1 MFSKFSYPQRNLVM
15 KNFKTKK
22 KSPYHLS
29 NFNSPLPLQTPPRA
43 RPRVRDYL
51 LFALFFLVV
60 GSGST
65 LFALPL
71 FVLVSVSLEIS

>member
-1 MFSKFSYPQRNLVM
+1 M

-22 KSPYHLS
+22 KSLYHLG
-29 NFNSPLPLQTPPRA
+29 NFNSPLPPPTPALGWAHGQT
-43 RPRVRDYL
+43 L

-65 LFALPL
+65 LLSLPL